1 MRLAMETYK
10 EEMAFVV
17 PADELASALTAALV
31 VARRIDGVNS
41 ICTSRLY
48 GAMTAINYGVAVY
61 TIIYI
66 L

>member
-1 MRLAMETYK
+1 MMTRVMETYK
-10 EEMAFVV
+10 EEKVFVV
-17 PADELASALTAALV
+17 LGGELAQVMTAALV
-31 VARRIDGVNS
+31 VARRIDGVNL

-48 GAMTAINYGVAVY
+48 GVMMNYGVAVY